1 MGAFKDLAIVEENSK
16 QEDITMVVAI
26 DKDGTSA
33 KLSDELLEV
42 AREYHEITLRRRM
55 CCQPYDCMHHELCE
69 GEGAE
74 CGSCE
79 DRRNA
84 DRLLEELS
92 ADLAHNP
99 DQMAVWW
106 TLDLVEQDALGD
118 RNAFYKQMRALG
130 NEDATHWMDEEA
142 AR

>member
-1 MGAFKDLAIVEENSK
+1 MGAFKDLTIVEENSK
-16 QEDITMVVAI
+16 QEDKIMMIAI

-33 KLSDELLEV
+33 RLSDDLLEV
-42 AREYHEITLRRRM
+42 AREYHEISTRRRM
-55 CCQPYDCMHHELCE
+55 CCAPYDCMCHEQCD

-74 CGSCE
+74 CGRCVA
-79 DRRNA
+79 RRKA

-106 TLDLVEQDALGD
+106 TLQLVEQEALGERD
-118 RNAFYKQMRALG
+118 AFYKQMRALG
-130 NEDATHWMDEEA
+130 NEDATHWMDEEV